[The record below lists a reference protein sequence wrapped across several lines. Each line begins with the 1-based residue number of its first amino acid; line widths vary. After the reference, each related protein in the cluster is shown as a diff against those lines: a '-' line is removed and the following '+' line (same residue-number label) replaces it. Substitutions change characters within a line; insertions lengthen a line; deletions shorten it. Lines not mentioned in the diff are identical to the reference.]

1 MYQTLAS
8 LARTRVVFADKKETG
23 NSIRPLQ
30 VLLLLP
36 PPICEVNL
44 PLALS
49 GGRGRAGGGEVPG
62 RKGREGRIS
71 TATPVSF
78 RSAAAERGGGIETRE
93 REKGDK
99 RKRKVSKA
107 RGGTIS

>member
-8 LARTRVVFADKKETG
+8 LARTRVVFADKKKTG

-49 GGRGRAGGGEVPG
+49 DGEEELEEE
-62 RKGREGRIS
+62 KYREEK
-71 TATPVSF
+71 A
-78 RSAAAERGGGIETRE
+78 
-93 REKGDK
+93 EKG
-99 RKRKVSKA
+99 
-107 RGGTIS
+107 G